1 MQISVKQ
8 QVVRPFRLQL
18 KGTRSP
24 QRSADG
30 SFLSINLSTTTLRYF
45 DNTDEPVLLVL
56 CDLSVDPEDPR
67 ECPLHYV
74 WIREELDRIQIAAVS
89 LEQKEA
95 AIRVP
100 TANVLDR
107 TTDLVDE
114 VRKRHRLSR
123 VGHALDTRIAGMD
136 PSLGSEDRVLM
147 VESITKNM
155 GTRSIVFAQALAEPA
170 TDVWINPPRGSLASL
185 ITEAKSA
192 VVGGNVERC
201 ADLLRQ
207 VSERL
212 SLRLLEKAEYWHL
225 MADSASCKTWHVPH
239 QWRLHAHIS
248 RKHRHCHLGASQS
261 NQPRLAPDRT
271 R

>member
-1 MQISVKQ
+1 MPHDKGLPQTGDSQEIGQDAYDCLRAKRPKGWQLTELGGVNDFGFDLQVQISVKQ
-8 QVVRPFRLQL
+8 QVVHPFRLQL

-147 VESITKNM
+147 VESITKNI

-170 TDVWINPPRGSLASL
+170 TDVWIINPA
-185 ITEAKSA
+185 
-192 VVGGNVERC
+192 
-201 ADLLRQ
+201 
-207 VSERL
+207 
-212 SLRLLEKAEYWHL
+212 LE
-225 MADSASCKTWHVPH
+225 
-239 QWRLHAHIS
+239 
-248 RKHRHCHLGASQS
+248 
-261 NQPRLAPDRT
+261 
-271 R
+271 